1 MDVFEGL
8 LSGLGLR
15 LSTGKLR
22 IAGEVNGF
30 GFISFHFARRYRPSS
45 KRVLMH
51 FFLPGTHGKV
61 QGRGQVPDREEVLR
75 RQGRKAARE

>member
-15 LSTGKLR
+15 LSTGKPR

-30 GFISFHFARRYRPSS
+30 GFISFRFARRYRPSS

-51 FFLPGTHGKV
+51 FFPSRDAW
-61 QGRGQVPDREEVLR
+61 QGS
-75 RQGRKAARE
+75 RKRAGS